1 MIRVGIGGWTFE
13 EWRGGVFYPKGLP
26 QTRELSHASRQ
37 VTTIEINGT
46 FYSTQKPESF
56 RRWAADTPEDFVF
69 SVKASRFCTNR
80 RVLAEAGESIER
92 FIGSGIG
99 QLKHKLGPI
108 LWQFAPTKKFE
119 PDDFATFLELLPKS
133 LDGRPLRHAI
143 EVRHESFAVPAFAAL
158 ARRHSVA
165 IVFADSGKY
174 PMIAD
179 VTGDFVY
186 ARLQSA
192 GEAFAT
198 GYSTPAIKKW
208 SERAKLRAAG
218 GDAKDL
224 PHAAKA
230 APPKTER
237 DVFIY
242 VINGAKVRAPA
253 AARAL
258 LAKLK

>member
-1 MIRVGIGGWTFE
+1 MIRVGIGGWTFD

-46 FYSTQKPESF
+46 YYSTQKPESF

-92 FIGSGIG
+92 FVGSGIG

-119 PDDFATFLELLPKS
+119 PDDFGAFLEMLPKA

-165 IVFADSGKY
+165 IVFADSEKY

-179 VTGDFVY
+179 VTGDFIY

-192 GEAFAT
+192 GEAHAT
-198 GYSTPAIKKW
+198 GYSAPAIKKW
-208 SERAKLRAAG
+208 SERAKLWAEG

-230 APPKTER
+230 APSKTAR

-242 VINGAKVRAPA
+242 MINGAKVRAPA